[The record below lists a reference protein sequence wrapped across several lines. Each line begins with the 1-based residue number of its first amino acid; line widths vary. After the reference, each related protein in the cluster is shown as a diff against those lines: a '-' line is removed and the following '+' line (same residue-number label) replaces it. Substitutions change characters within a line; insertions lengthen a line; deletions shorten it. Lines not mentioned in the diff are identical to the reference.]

1 LKIAHHV
8 HKNWEKCGIMTM
20 FTNKE
25 IENLRRLSSS
35 RIRFLINS
43 ILVLTALASLG
54 AGISNLMRSD
64 HYAQIVNM
72 SVCDVFFEWIHGFN
86 VAESYSGPYCIALYR
101 LLIAL
106 LQFGLIV
113 FNLALILM
121 YRIILKRNVKI
132 LELLDTKRN

>member
-1 LKIAHHV
+1 
-8 HKNWEKCGIMTM
+8 M
-20 FTNKE
+20 FTAKE

-35 RIRFLINS
+35 RVRLLINS

-54 AGISNLMRSD
+54 AGISNVMQSD

-72 SVCDVFFEWIHGFN
+72 SVYDVFFEWIRGFN
-86 VAESYSGPYCIALYR
+86 VTGSYSGPYCIALYR

-132 LELLDTKRN
+132 LELLDDQRQL

>member
-1 LKIAHHV
+1 
-8 HKNWEKCGIMTM
+8 M

-86 VAESYSGPYCIALYR
+86 VTESYSGPYCIALYR

>member
-1 LKIAHHV
+1 
-8 HKNWEKCGIMTM
+8 MTT

-54 AGISNLMRSD
+54 AGISNVMRSD

-72 SVCDVFFEWIHGFN
+72 SVYDVFLEWISGFN
-86 VAESYSGPYCIALYR
+86 ETESYPGPYCIALYR

-106 LQFGLIV
+106 FQFGLIV
-113 FNLALILM
+113 LNLALILM

-132 LELLDTKRN
+132 LKLLDTKRN